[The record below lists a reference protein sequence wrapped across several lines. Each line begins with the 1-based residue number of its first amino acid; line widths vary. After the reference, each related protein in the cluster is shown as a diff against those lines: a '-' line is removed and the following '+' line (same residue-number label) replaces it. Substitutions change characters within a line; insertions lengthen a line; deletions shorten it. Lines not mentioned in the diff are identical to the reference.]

1 MPPVTLFTI
10 GHSTRTIEQFL
21 ALLRREAVVHLADV
35 RTIPASRRY
44 PHFNRE
50 PLAASLASAAVEYSH
65 HPTLGGRRTPREDSR
80 NTGWRNSG
88 FRGYADH
95 MQTEEFTLALEH
107 LLATA
112 GRMRVAIM
120 CAEAV
125 PWRCHRSL
133 IADAAVVRGVDVR
146 HILDSS
152 TSPHRLTSFA
162 QVHDGGLL
170 YPSLRDGDD
179 RQPRL
184 L

>member
-1 MPPVTLFTI
+1 MPPVALFTI

-21 ALLRREAVVHLADV
+21 SLLRREVVVHLADV

-50 PLAASLASAAVEYSH
+50 PLAASLATAGVEYSH
-65 HPTLGGRRTPREDSR
+65 HPALGGRRTPREDSP
-80 NTGWRNSG
+80 NAGWRNSG

-95 MQTEEFTLALEH
+95 MQTEEFTRALEH
-107 LLATA
+107 LLEMA
-112 GRMRVAIM
+112 GRTRVAIM

-162 QVHDGGLL
+162 QVQQGGLL
-170 YPSLRDGDD
+170 YPPPRNGDE
-179 RQPRL
+179 RQARL

>member
-21 ALLRREAVVHLADV
+21 ALLQREEIAHLADV
-35 RTIPASRRY
+35 RNIPASRRY
-44 PHFNRE
+44 PHFNRDA
-50 PLAASLASAAVEYSH
+50 LATSLERAGVEYSH
-65 HPTLGGRRTPREDSR
+65 HPALGGRRTPRENSP
-80 NTGWRNSG
+80 NSGWRNSG

-95 MQTEEFTLALEH
+95 MQTEEFTHALDQLLEVAARTRLA
-107 LLATA
+107 A
-112 GRMRVAIM
+112 M

-133 IADAAVVRGVDVR
+133 IADAALVRGADVR
-146 HILDSS
+146 HILESS

-170 YPSLRDGDD
+170 YPAPRDGDEP
-179 RQPRL
+179 QPRL

>member
-1 MPPVTLFTI
+1 MTLFTI
-10 GHSTRTIEQFL
+10 GHSTRSIDHFL
-21 ALLRREAVVHLADV
+21 ALLARERIAHLADV

-50 PLAASLASAAVEYSH
+50 ALAASLEGAGVGYSH
-65 HPTLGGRRTPREDSR
+65 HPALGGRRSPRADSP
-80 NTGWRNSG
+80 NTAWRNSG

-95 MQTEEFTLALEH
+95 MQTEEFKGGLARLLEM
-107 LLATA
+107 TA
-112 GRMRVAIM
+112 QTRLTVM

-133 IADAAVVRGVDVR
+133 LADAAVARGVEVR
-146 HILDSS
+146 HILDTS

-162 QVHDGGLL
+162 LIAEHGGIL
-170 YPSLRDGDD
+170 YPAADADSDGTL
-179 RQPRL
+179 PL